1 MMNGLSARYSVLRFL
16 LVPILASVAFASCGG
31 DEVTGPGQEIDALV
45 GDWVAQ
51 KLEVTLVADPTRTA
65 DLLESGASFS
75 INVQPSGQY
84 TAVLTILGFPQ
95 TEIGFLEVDGNE
107 LVFKRQHPSS
117 DTSRADYSLLD
128 GGSRVRLNGAT
139 EFDFDG
145 DQIGEPSTLLTELV
159 RR

>member
-1 MMNGLSARYSVLRFL
+1 MKIPAPRLFSLRMLLLPVLAL
-16 LVPILASVAFASCGG
+16 TTITACGG
-31 DEVTGPGQEIDALV
+31 GEVTGPGQGIQALV

-51 KLEVTLVADPTRTA
+51 KLEVTMVADPTRTA

-95 TEIGFLEVDGNE
+95 TEIGFLEIDGNE
-107 LVFKRQHPSS
+107 LVFVRQHPSP
-117 DTSRADYSLLD
+117 DTSRAQYSLLD
-128 GGSRVRLNGAT
+128 GGSRVRLTGPT

-145 DQIGEPSTLLTELV
+145 DQVGEPSTLLTELV